1 MLRRSDTPD
10 HVVPHLPS
18 PEFHIYFRGQL
29 QTDAQ
34 MSSRFPPTELPRWG
48 ESDEFRRFLHAFE
61 RLLPLKKP
69 SSLAQRDV
77 VEFVLAATGG
87 LTGAIAQLLTHA
99 AELAIRDGSERVGLT
114 HLEYVALVTA

>member
-1 MLRRSDTPD
+1 MLQSVKP
-10 HVVPHLPS
+10 
-18 PEFHIYFRGQL
+18 
-29 QTDAQ
+29 DAQ

-48 ESDEFRRFLHAFE
+48 ESDEFRRLLHAFE

-87 LTGAIAQLLTHA
+87 IAGAIAQLLTRA
-99 AELAIRDGSERVGLT
+99 AELAIRDGTERVALA
-114 HLEYVALVTA
+114 HLEHVALVSA

>member
-1 MLRRSDTPD
+1 MNLLKYLANDLQMS
-10 HVVPHLPS
+10 VVLV
-18 PEFHIYFRGQL
+18 GTADAVVAL

-34 MSSRFPPTELPRWG
+34 MSSRVPPAELPRWG

-69 SSLAQRDV
+69 SLLAQRDV

-87 LTGAIAQLLTHA
+87 ITGAIAQLTHA
-99 AELAIRDGSERVGLT
+99 AELAIRDGTERVGLT
-114 HLEYVALVTA
+114 HLEHVALVTA